1 MTRQGSERGPFDVF
15 IIGGLGHVGLP
26 FGLVLAD
33 AGFRVG
39 LHDINAAH
47 ADAVRKGEMP
57 FMEEGGEELLER
69 VLDRTLHI
77 APELASMRGA
87 EHIVIT
93 IGTPID
99 EYMNPDIGP
108 LFRLAESMRPFLGS
122 DSLIMLRST
131 VMPGVSQ
138 TFYEELR
145 GGTEIDFTFCPERV
159 AQGFAIREIRELP
172 QIVSGFSP
180 RAVSRARALF
190 ERVGPE
196 VIELPVAE
204 AELAKL
210 FCNAWRYVQFAVSN
224 QFYTLA
230 TERGLD
236 FARILEGMTRNYR
249 RMGSFPRP
257 GFAAGPCL
265 MKDTMQLSAYARQ
278 SFALGQ
284 AAMFVN
290 EGLPAFL
297 VDQLEARVGG
307 ELRGRRVGILGMA
320 FKPDVDDIRDSL
332 SFKLRKLL
340 RLRGAEVMCSDEH
353 ASQPDFVTREVLIE
367 ACESI
372 IVAVPHQAYA
382 EIELGAEK
390 TLIDLWNVVR
400 RT

>member
-47 ADAVRKGEMP
+47 VDAVRKGEMP
-57 FMEEGGEELLER
+57 FMEEGGVELLER

-108 LFRLAESMRPFLGS
+108 LFRLAESMRPFLGP

-138 TFYEELR
+138 TFHEELC
-145 GGTEIDFTFCPERV
+145 GGTDIDFTFCPERV

-224 QFYTLA
+224 QFYMLA
-230 TERGLD
+230 LPTSYLRMQRRG
-236 FARILEGMTRNYR
+236 YCR
-249 RMGSFPRP
+249 RSP
-257 GFAAGPCL
+257 
-265 MKDTMQLSAYARQ
+265 
-278 SFALGQ
+278 
-284 AAMFVN
+284 
-290 EGLPAFL
+290 
-297 VDQLEARVGG
+297 
-307 ELRGRRVGILGMA
+307 
-320 FKPDVDDIRDSL
+320 
-332 SFKLRKLL
+332 
-340 RLRGAEVMCSDEH
+340 
-353 ASQPDFVTREVLIE
+353 
-367 ACESI
+367 
-372 IVAVPHQAYA
+372 
-382 EIELGAEK
+382 
-390 TLIDLWNVVR
+390 
-400 RT
+400 